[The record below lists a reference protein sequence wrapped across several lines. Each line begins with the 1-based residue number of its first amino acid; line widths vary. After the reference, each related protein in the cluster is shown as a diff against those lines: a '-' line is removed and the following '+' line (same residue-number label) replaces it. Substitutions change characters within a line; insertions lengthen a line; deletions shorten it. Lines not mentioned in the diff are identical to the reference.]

1 MSGGRWWGGLQAA
14 RGFQPALLLAKYSA
28 FLRGTVVLTACAAH
42 QQSVV
47 DPAGPQSGRIAVLW
61 WVFLWLTV
69 AIFVIVMALTLWTL
83 FRRHGG
89 IEQEPLETRH
99 VPSEATENRMTRV
112 VAGATV
118 ATVLILFILLIA
130 SIGTGKAVANLVNKN
145 NGLIIE
151 VTGNQWWWHIRYQNS
166 DASQILV
173 TANEIHIPVG
183 RPVLIRGMS
192 NDVIHSFWIP
202 NLHGKRDLIPS
213 HVTTEWIQ
221 ADQPGVYRGQCAEF
235 CGLQHAH
242 MILYVIA
249 EPPDKFNAWM
259 KQQLQPSVEPTDP
272 ERQRG
277 RQIFLNYACVYCH
290 EIRGTTAA
298 GQNGPD
304 LTHFGSRRGIAA
316 NTLTNNLGNLAG
328 WIVDPQSSKPGNH
341 MATIA
346 VKPNDLQ
353 PLIEYLESLK

>member
-1 MSGGRWWGGLQAA
+1 MTSGRWRCAPEVVRILSTA
-14 RGFQPALLLAKYSA
+14 
-28 FLRGTVVLTACAAH
+28 VLTVCTCAAH
-42 QQSVV
+42 PQSVV
-47 DPAGPQSGRIAVLW
+47 DPAGPQSAKIAALW
-61 WVFLWLTV
+61 WVFFWLST

-83 FRRHGG
+83 TRRHRG

-99 VPSEATENRMTRV
+99 LPSEQTEHRMTRV
-112 VAGATV
+112 VAGATI
-118 ATVLILFILLIA
+118 ATVVILFVLLIA
-130 SIGTGKAVANLVNKN
+130 SIGTGKAVSNLANKN
-145 NGLIIE
+145 NGLIVE

-183 RPVLIRGMS
+183 RPVLIRGRS

-202 NLHGKRDLIPS
+202 SLHGKRDLIPS
-213 HVTTEWIQ
+213 RVTTEWIQ
-221 ADQPGVYRGQCAEF
+221 ADRPGVYRGQCAEF

-249 EPPDKFNAWM
+249 EPENKFKAWM
-259 KQQLQPSVEPTDP
+259 SRQLQPAAAPANAQL
-272 ERQRG
+272 QRG
-277 RQIFLNYACVYCH
+277 QQVFLNYACVYCH
-290 EIRGTTAA
+290 QIRGTSAA

-316 NTLTNNLGNLAG
+316 NTLANSAGNLAG

-346 VKPNDLQ
+346 VKPVDLQ

>member
-1 MSGGRWWGGLQAA
+1 MICARWRLA
-14 RGFQPALLLAKYSA
+14 RTWAPA
-28 FLRGTVVLTACAAH
+28 VVCGVLSLNSCVTS

-47 DPAGPQSGRIAVLW
+47 DPAGPQSGKIAVLW
-61 WVFLWLTV
+61 WVFFWLSA

-83 FRRHGG
+83 TRRHRG
-89 IEQEPLETRH
+89 IEQEPLEARH
-99 VPSEATENRMTRV
+99 APSERTEHRMARV
-112 VAGATV
+112 VAAATIATV
-118 ATVLILFILLIA
+118 VILFVLLVA
-130 SIGTGKAVANLVNKN
+130 SIGTGKAVADIGNKN
-145 NGLIIE
+145 NGLTIE
-151 VTGNQWWWHIRYQNS
+151 VTGNQWWWHIRYQNN

-183 RPVLIRGMS
+183 RPVLIRGRS

-221 ADQPGVYRGQCAEF
+221 ADRPGIYRGQCAEF

-249 EPPDKFNAWM
+249 EPENKFETWM
-259 KQQLQPSVEPTDP
+259 KQQLQPSAVPADP

-277 RQIFLNYACVYCH
+277 RQVFLNYACVYCH
-290 EIRGTTAA
+290 QIRGTTAA

-316 NTLTNNLGNLAG
+316 NTLANNLGNLAG

-346 VKPNDLQ
+346 VKPVDLQ